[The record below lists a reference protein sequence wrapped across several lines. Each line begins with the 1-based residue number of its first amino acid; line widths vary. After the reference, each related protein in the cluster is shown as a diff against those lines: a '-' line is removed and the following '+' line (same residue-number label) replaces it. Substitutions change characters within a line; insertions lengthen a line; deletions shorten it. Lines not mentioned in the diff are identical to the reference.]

1 MSGAEQQKC
10 LGNLLR
16 VGQSQRQ
23 RLLPAL
29 DPASAPVDER
39 DLQQWLDFSVNYAS
53 LLNYFNPQSNQLDGN
68 WSSFFAGLPTD
79 IARQLAFDID
89 LDAVEESFAARG
101 DLPPHLGLLISFLRL
116 CRHARTELNG
126 ITGRHLEHFYRE
138 VLRLQSRPFQPDRV
152 HLLFALKKQAKEQLL
167 AKGSKV
173 SAGKDA
179 TKKELVYTL
188 ANDLGVFPVSIDS
201 LRSVFVDSAN
211 QGAIHL
217 APISNSADGLG
228 TELGEN
234 TPHWSA
240 FGSAALPQAQIGF
253 AFAAPVLLM
262 QEGRRTI
269 RVEMVLSGLPE
280 GLDLAAGRVSFQTY
294 LSGAKG
300 WIGPQSVALLPVA
313 AKPGRYQVEIVLSA
327 TVDAVVNYRR
337 DLHGHSFDSSA
348 PVLQLL
354 LEPQSDR
361 QDEVGYAALQQVK
374 IGEVEIQVTVEGIT
388 TLQLEN
394 DFGNLDPA
402 KPFMPFGPQAKQGA
416 TFYIGHAEALHK
428 RLECFSLKLQW
439 QNAPL
444 SFASHY
450 AETGYQVYSN
460 SAFTAKLTGLLD
472 GQSTESS
479 VKLFDAAD
487 ATRPHTISVPDT
499 GGSLSRA
506 QLKVLPLQQAKR
518 LSLQKNRW
526 ASKRVQMAQLISPL
540 HWYYPLLQG
549 RTVSASR
556 LRDGYLSLRLSQSF
570 LHQEYLELYT
580 KRVVAAAGSGAEPE
594 LPNAPYTPLLET
606 LTLSYTATS
615 GKVDLAAED
624 DADLLRDELSFFQI
638 AAFGQRRDHSYLRRQ
653 LPFLPAKAVSLLPEY
668 PHEGEFYL
676 GFSGIDPGRNLS
688 LLFQVADGSGDPA
701 LAKSQLDWS
710 ILSDNHWRPLSADE
724 LLSDASNG
732 LLTSGVISFKL
743 PEEATSNNSLLPAG
757 HYWLRGAVTQNS
769 RALCR
774 LVDVQPN
781 AVLAIFQDGD
791 NDPDRLRQPLPAKS
805 ISKLV
810 NPLATIKSVA
820 QPYASFGG
828 RMAED
833 DSAFRVRVSERL
845 RHKGRAVSAWD
856 YERLVLEEFPEIY
869 LAKCLTHTAPDS
881 CQAPGH
887 LTLVVVPDQ
896 QNRNAVDPLQPRA
909 DLDTLERIQRY
920 LQQLVGPTVKVH
932 TANPHYQP
940 IKVAFKVRFRQ
951 ELDFGFYRKLLNDA
965 IIRYLSPWAFAAEG
979 DIQFGGKLHKTVILQ
994 QIEQLDYVDY
1004 LTEFKLFFGAAV
1016 SKDLAQVQATD
1027 PQAILV
1033 SAAEHDI
1040 RKV

>member
-16 VGQSQRQ
+16 AGQSQRQ

-39 DLQQWLDFSVNYAS
+39 DLQQWLDFATQYAQQ
-53 LLNYFNPQSNQLDGN
+53 LNFFNPQSNQVDGN
-68 WSSFFAGLPTD
+68 WSSFFSGLPAD
-79 IARQLAFDID
+79 VARQLAFDID
-89 LDAVEESFAARG
+89 LDAVEQSFAARG

-116 CRHARTELNG
+116 TRHARNELNG
-126 ITGRHLEHFYRE
+126 ITGRHLEHFYRD

-152 HLLFALKKQAKEQLL
+152 HLLFALKKQVKEQLL
-167 AKGSKV
+167 TKGSKV

-179 TKKELVYTL
+179 TKKELIFTL

-201 LRSVFVDSAN
+201 LRSVFVDAAN
-211 QGAIHL
+211 QCRVHL

-228 TELGEN
+228 AELDKAA
-234 TPHWSA
+234 PHWSA

-253 AFAAPVLLM
+253 AFAAPVLAM
-262 QEGRRTI
+262 QEGSRTV
-269 RVEMVLSGLPE
+269 RVEMALSGLPD
-280 GLDLAAGRVSFQTY
+280 GLDLATGQVSFQAY

-300 WIGPQSVALLPVA
+300 WLGPKSVALLPVA
-313 AKPGRYQVEIVLSA
+313 GQAGRYQVEFSLSA
-327 TVDAVVNYRR
+327 AEDAVTGYQR
-337 DLHGHSFDSSA
+337 DLHGHSFDSDA

-354 LEPQSDR
+354 LDQQ
-361 QDEVGYAALQQVK
+361 QDDVGYAALQQVK
-374 IGEVEIQVTVEGIT
+374 IGEVEIQVTVEGVS

-394 DFGNLDPA
+394 DFGSLDPA

-416 TFYIGHAEALHK
+416 TFYIGHAEAFHK
-428 RLECFSLKLQW
+428 RLESFSLKLQW
-439 QNAPL
+439 LNAPAN
-444 SFASHY
+444 FASHY
-450 AETGYQVYSN
+450 ADSGYRVSSN
-460 SAFTAKLTGLLD
+460 AAFTVKLTGRID
-472 GQSTESS
+472 GEQTEAT
-479 VKLFDAAD
+479 VKLFDD
-487 ATRPHTISVPDT
+487 ANATSPHRISVPDD

-526 ASKRVQMAQLISPL
+526 ASRRMQRAQLVSPI
-540 HWYYPLLQG
+540 HWYYPLLLG
-549 RTVSASR
+549 RTVTAPR
-556 LRDGYLSLRLSQSF
+556 LRDGYLSLRLNQGF
-570 LHQEYLELYT
+570 LHQEYMELYT
-580 KRVVAAAGSGAEPE
+580 KRVVAAARTAAEPV
-594 LPNAPYTPLLET
+594 LPKAPYTPLLES

-615 GKVDLAAED
+615 GKIDLAAQSSAE
-624 DADLLRDELSFFQI
+624 LLRGELNFFQI
-638 AAFGQRRDHSYLRRQ
+638 AAFGQRRDHSHLRRQ
-653 LPFLPAKAVSLLPEY
+653 LAFLPAKTVSLLPEY
-668 PHEGEFYL
+668 PYEGEFYL
-676 GFSGIDPGRNLS
+676 GFSGIEPGRNLS

-701 LAKSQLDWS
+701 LSRPQLDWS

-724 LLSDASNG
+724 LLSDGSNG
-732 LLTSGVISFKL
+732 LLTSGVIRFKL
-743 PEEATSNNSLLPAG
+743 PDEATSNNTLLPAG
-757 HYWLRGAVTQNS
+757 HYWLRGAVAQNS

-774 LVDVQPN
+774 LVAVQPN
-781 AVLAIFQDGD
+781 AVLAVFQDNG
-791 NDPDRLRQPLPAKS
+791 NDPERLRQPLPAKS

-810 NPLATIKSVA
+810 NSLATIKSVA

-856 YERLVLEEFPEIY
+856 VERLVLEQFPEIY

-887 LTLVVVPDQ
+887 LTLVVVPDL
-896 QNRNAVDPLQPRA
+896 QNRNAVDPLRPRA
-909 DLDTLERIQRY
+909 DLDTLDRIQRY
-920 LQQLVGPTVKVH
+920 LQQLCGPTVSAH
-932 TANPHYQP
+932 TANPNYQT
-940 IKVAFKVRFRQ
+940 IRVAFKVRFRQ
-951 ELDFGFYRKLLNDA
+951 QLDFGFYRKLLNDA
-965 IIRYLSPWAFAAEG
+965 IIRYLSPWAFDGGRE
-979 DIQFGGKLHKTVILQ
+979 ISFGGKLHKTVILQ

-1004 LTEFKLFFGAAV
+1004 LTEFKLFSGDAV

-1040 RKV
+1040 RKL